1 MALNEQCN
9 SLLLTASDI
18 KEVKSPLSEGHML
31 MHQFMHHLFVMNF
44 KLTDNDLQIC
54 VA

>member
-18 KEVKSPLSEGHML
+18 KEVKSPLSEGHIL
-31 MHQFMHHLFVMNF
+31 MHQLFVMNF